1 MIQAKWLKLGAAG
14 FLSIGMLAACG
25 NDEPTEE
32 DNGDT
37 EMQNEEDSNM
47 DDSESEDNEDE
58 NDSEE
63 ED

>member
-1 MIQAKWLKLGAAG
+1 MVHGKWLKLGAAG
-14 FLSIGMLAACG
+14 FLSIGLLAACG

-32 DNGDT
+32 DNNDT

-47 DDSESEDNEDE
+47 DDSESEDEE
-58 NDSEE
+58 EDSEE